1 MSNTTENLLAF
12 QRGNLEAFMKS
23 GQIWAAGVQ
32 ELTRQFAATAK
43 ASFEESGAAL
53 KSLSTVKSMREAI
66 DLQSGFSRTAFD
78 KAMAE
83 AKQMTDTSLKLSER
97 ALAPLTAR
105 VTVAVETFGKAA

>member
-1 MSNTTENLLAF
+1 MLNNTENLLAF

-32 ELTRQFAATAK
+32 ELTRQFAFTAK
-43 ASFEESGAAL
+43 ASFEESVAAL
-53 KSLSTVKSMREAI
+53 KALSTVKSIREAI
-66 DLQSGFSRTAFD
+66 ELQSGFSKTAFE

-83 AKQMTDTSLKLSER
+83 AKQMTDASLKLSEQ